1 MKRAYAYMH
10 IAIFLWGFT
19 GILGRAISLDY
30 GQLVWYRMLISAL
43 SLGLYIW
50 FKKEWVAPRKKEIV
64 KMLATG
70 SIVAIHWVLFYAAI
84 KFSNVSVTLSCFAT
98 ITLFTAIF
106 EPIFFSRKI
115 VGREIMLSLF
125 TIVGIAFIAAA
136 QQVFITGI
144 LLALASA
151 AMGSVFTIF
160 NKKFVANHV
169 PTTVTFLELSGGFLF
184 LTLILPVYFGI
195 TSFSFQIPGAWD
207 FLFLMLLS
215 IVCTTLAFSL
225 SLIALQKLNAFV
237 LNLSVNLEPLYSI
250 ILAILIFKENT
261 DLNGGFYLG
270 TAIILGA
277 VFIHGLLQFKA
288 RPK

>member
-30 GQLVWYRMLISAL
+30 GQLVWYRMLLSAL

-50 FKKEWVAPRKKEIV
+50 YKKEWVAPPKKEIV

-125 TIVGIAFIAAA
+125 TIAGIAFIAAA

-184 LTLILPVYFGI
+184 LTLLLPVYFGI

-207 FLFLMLLS
+207 FLFLLLLS